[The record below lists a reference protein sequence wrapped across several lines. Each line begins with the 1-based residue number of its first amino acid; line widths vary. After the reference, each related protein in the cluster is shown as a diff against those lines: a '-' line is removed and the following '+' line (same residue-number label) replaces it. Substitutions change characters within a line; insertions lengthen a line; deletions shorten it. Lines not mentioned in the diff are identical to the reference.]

1 MNIQSRKEFE
11 TTNAQGDVE
20 RKVETMDYSSSA
32 GKGPEMKAV
41 QVAHQHPPTNQKT
54 SGGVLTGAAAA
65 ATLALESAK
74 DAISR
79 N

>member
-1 MNIQSRKEFE
+1 MHFALKQEFE
-11 TTNAQGDVE
+11 TTNAQ
-20 RKVETMDYSSSA
+20 

-41 QVAHQHPPTNQKT
+41 QVTHQHLPTNQKT

>member
-1 MNIQSRKEFE
+1 MHLALKQEFE

-20 RKVETMDYSSSA
+20 RKVVTMDYSSSA

-41 QVAHQHPPTNQKT
+41 QLTHQHPPTNQKT
-54 SGGVLTGAAAA
+54 SGSVLTGAAAA
-65 ATLALESAK
+65 ATSALESAK

-79 N
+79 K

>member
-1 MNIQSRKEFE
+1 MNIQSGKEFD
-11 TTNAQGDVE
+11 TGNAQGEVE
-20 RKVETMDYSSSA
+20 RKAATADNCSPA
-32 GKGPEMKAV
+32 GQSQEMKGV
-41 QVAHQHPPTNQKT
+41 QLPHQHPQPNLKT

-65 ATLALESAK
+65 AASALESAK